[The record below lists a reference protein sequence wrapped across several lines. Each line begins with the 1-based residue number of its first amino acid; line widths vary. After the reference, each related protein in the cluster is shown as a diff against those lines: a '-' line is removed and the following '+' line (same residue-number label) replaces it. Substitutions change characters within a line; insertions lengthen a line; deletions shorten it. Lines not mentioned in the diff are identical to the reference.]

1 MPSEKPKEESKG
13 QTVTYQGTK
22 SGRAVDV
29 VWVGDHS
36 FRRGASVSD
45 VPSDVVD
52 ALRNDEY
59 YDDYEFDLGDK
70 GE

>member
-1 MPSEKPKEESKG
+1 MPSEKPSEASKG
-13 QTVTYQGTK
+13 QKVTYKGTT

-36 FRRGASVSD
+36 FRRGAPVSD

-59 YDDYEFDLGDK
+59 YDDYEFDFGDK